1 MSIRLLKAIA
11 ATGSSLSI
19 AVFKT
24 NGQITP
30 STLRTKDLLAGGKP
44 VTAFASATVSRACT
58 TPPEAVAPR
67 DEVLTM
73 SP

>member
-1 MSIRLLKAIA
+1 MSIRLLTAIA

-44 VTAFASATVSRACT
+44 VTVVCFGDSITGVYYPTGGRRA
-58 TPPEAVAPR
+58 
-67 DEVLTM
+67 
-73 SP
+73 